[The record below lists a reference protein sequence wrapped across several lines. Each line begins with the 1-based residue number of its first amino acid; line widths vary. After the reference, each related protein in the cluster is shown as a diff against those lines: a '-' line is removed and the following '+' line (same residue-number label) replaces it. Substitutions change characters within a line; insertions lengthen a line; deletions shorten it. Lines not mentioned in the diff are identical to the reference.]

1 MRAILNQECAWF
13 DQINYTELSARISRE
28 TLAIQRGLGEK
39 AGNVTLAM
47 GTIIAGIVVGALRGW
62 AISLCILAIM
72 PMIAISS
79 LAYFKSL
86 ASGSAKGLM
95 AYSQSAGYAEQAMSA
110 IRVVVAFG

>member
-1 MRAILNQECAWF
+1 LRAILNQECAWF